1 MRWIGFIIFGVL
13 TVKCWSH
20 RERKWAFMFGL
31 LGLISMIN
39 VIWLVLTIVIA
50 IVLDV
55 WQRICWWSDDVI
67 EVGCILLLSVGLIY
81 GIVDLKMNPPP
92 PDGIFPIGNSTV
104 EEVRYD
110 ILGGNDTTMVN
121 GGVSGYFFHGI
132 GSVSGSISEESF
144 YKIYYPGTN
153 AEGENIA
160 IPKTVKE
167 SETEV
172 VLCPD
177 DMQSEYLLETITT
190 QQYMER
196 KRGRNPKEQYFED
209 VLRKYKLYVR
219 ESTFNNKVVLDGK

>member
-1 MRWIGFIIFGVL
+1 MRWIGFIIFGAL

-20 RERKWAFMFGL
+20 CERKWASMFGL

-39 VIWLVLTIVIA
+39 VVWLVLTIVIA

-92 PDGIFPIGNSTV
+92 PDGIFPIGNSMV

-110 ILGGNDTTMVN
+110 ILG
-121 GGVSGYFFHGI
+121 GI

-160 IPKTVKE
+160 ISKTVKE

-177 DMQSEYLLETITT
+177 DMQSEYLLETIIT